1 MKTIEKYTQLIKT
14 PYVFHLEDDYEF
26 FDSGFIELS
35 FQILDSDPKIT
46 QVLLEDEQQTY
57 PKIEIGNPLCY
68 KVVNSPP
75 YGEDGQVT
83 LFSWRPSLKRIEI
96 QKLRMPYEDWDDEH
110 TILLQVN
117 KLGLYSALPKNV
129 TNGFCRHIGIYEHV
143 HHTDVK
149 ILRRCDFPD
158 KINIKL
164 KDI

>member
-1 MKTIEKYTQLIKT
+1 
-14 PYVFHLEDDYEF
+14 
-26 FDSGFIELS
+26 
-35 FQILDSDPKIT
+35 LDSDPKIT

-96 QKLRMPYEDWDDEH
+96 QKLRMPYQDWDDEH

-117 KLGLYSALPKNV
+117 KLGMYSAVPKNV
-129 TNGFCRHIGIYEHV
+129 TSGFCRHIGIYEHV
-143 HHTDVK
+143 EHNKVG